1 MGSCRHYL
9 EFPYCG
15 LAPLPRHGSPVPPLM
30 GDCRASPGRNYEDV
44 YSDPGSPLTR
54 RTAWGTYV
62 LAKVDG
68 QRQLL
73 LEVDGQEDHNAGRG
87 KGGRDSGSQ
96 NLKLTSNRLCQC
108 RSPHV
113 FLTTKDAAEAV

>member
-1 MGSCRHYL
+1 MI
-9 EFPYCG
+9 P
-15 LAPLPRHGSPVPPLM
+15 
-30 GDCRASPGRNYEDV
+30 PGRNYEDV

-73 LEVDGQEDHNAGRG
+73 LEVGFIGGRKGTMQAGGGEGQGRG
-87 KGGRDSGSQ
+87 ESKFGWS
-96 NLKLTSNRLCQC
+96 
-108 RSPHV
+108 
-113 FLTTKDAAEAV
+113 